1 MKTKEFKLELGSQEL
16 SVQIRKLAERANGEV
31 LVRLGDTLVLAT
43 CVMSSQDLEET
54 SFFPLSVYYEERYYA
69 AGKISGPRYIKREG
83 RPSDEAV
90 ITSRLIDR
98 AIRPRFPKEL
108 HREVQVI
115 ITCLSWDGENDS
127 DILGLIAASIALSIS
142 DIPWSGPI
150 SAIRIG
156 KVNNEFILNPI
167 YEEREESNLD
177 FVLAGIEERPS
188 PSETVPDIL
197 INMIECKADE
207 VEEETILKVLEFG
220 QEYLKKLVNFQKE
233 IKKEV
238 GKEKTTIEKFQ
249 DSKLEKEIEKWLGNK
264 LENALYQKRAL
275 PNEDLDILKREFS
288 DFVKE
293 KYQEP
298 KKAGFASEFFEKETE
313 RIIHENILNKEK
325 RADGRKLDEVRE
337 IEAEVALIPRSHG
350 SGLFS
355 RGQTRALS
363 ILTLGAPGDQ
373 QILEGMEIVGKKRFM
388 HHYNFPPYSVG
399 EAKFLRAPGRREI
412 GHGTLAE
419 RALLP
424 LIPSFDEFPYTI
436 RIVSEILSSNG
447 SSSMAS
453 ISSSSLALMDA
464 GISIKRPAAG
474 IALGL
479 MTNKEKYKILTD
491 IQGPEDHHGD
501 MDLKIAGT
509 QKGITVIQMDVKI
522 SGITKKILEESL
534 ARGKEARLGIL
545 EKIQKVISEPR
556 PELSPW
562 APRIYTLQIN
572 PEKIGDVIGSGG
584 KTIRKITEEYDVS
597 IDIEEDGK
605 VFITSEKEENG
616 KKVISLIKNITRE
629 IKIGESFQ
637 GKVKKV
643 LDFGAFVEILPGQEG
658 LIRTPRFSRK
668 EKIQAGDFVSVEVAE
683 IDPQGRVNLT
693 LVKILKQGRR

>member
-1 MKTKEFKLELGSQEL
+1 MENKKFKLELGNQEL
-16 SVQIRKLAERANGEV
+16 SIQIRSLAERANGEV
-31 LVRLGDTLVLAT
+31 LVRHGDTLVLAT

-69 AGKISGPRYIKREG
+69 AGKIRGPRYIKREG

-115 ITCLSWDGENDS
+115 ITCLSWDGENDP

-156 KVNNEFILNPI
+156 KVNNEFILNPT

-177 FVLAGIEERPS
+177 FVLAGIEENN
-188 PSETVPDIL
+188 DIL

-238 GKEKTTIEKFQ
+238 GKEKAVIEKFQ

-264 LENALYQKRAL
+264 LENALYQKGAL
-275 PNEDLDILKREFS
+275 LNEDLDILKREFS

-313 RIIHENILNKEK
+313 RIIHENILDKEK
-325 RADGRKLDEVRE
+325 RVDGRKLDEVRE
-337 IEAEVALIPRSHG
+337 IQAEVSLIPRSHG

-479 MTNKEKYKILTD
+479 ITNKEKYKILTD

-522 SGITKKILEESL
+522 PGITKKILEEAL
-534 ARGKEARLGIL
+534 IQGKKARLGIL
-545 EKIQKVISEPR
+545 EKIQKVISKPR

-616 KKVISLIKNITRE
+616 KKVVSLIKNLTRE

-658 LIRTPRFSRK
+658 LIRTSRFRK
-668 EKIQAGDFVSVEVAE
+668 EKIQVGDLVSVEVAE
-683 IDPQGRVNLT
+683 IDPQGRVNLA
-693 LVKILKQGRR
+693 LVKILKQGGR